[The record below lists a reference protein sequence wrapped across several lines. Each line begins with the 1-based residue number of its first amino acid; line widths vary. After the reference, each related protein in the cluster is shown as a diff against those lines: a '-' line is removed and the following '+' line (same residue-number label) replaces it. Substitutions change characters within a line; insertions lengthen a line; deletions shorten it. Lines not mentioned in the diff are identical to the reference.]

1 MPIGNTLLAIAC
13 ATALVSLFG
22 YGMTLF
28 NRDTYVSLA
37 RKSYYVFAVA
47 TILMCAY
54 LLMQILNH
62 NFAVEYVHDY
72 SSKDLGLGFL
82 ISTFWAGQTGSFSLW
97 LFWITI
103 IGIFLIRKE
112 TENHSAVMFFYML
125 VISFFLTLLVARS
138 PFTLIPAEFL
148 AQFPGGMPPDG
159 QGLNPLLQNYWMV
172 IHPPIV
178 FFGFSLLAV
187 PFCYALGALAKN
199 NFRDWVKNA
208 FPWTALSSF
217 FLGTGIFMGGYW
229 AYETL
234 GWGGYWAWDPV
245 ENTSLIPWMLNLALM
260 HGLLIE
266 KNKGVF
272 RRSNMVLAIFSFLL
286 VVYGT
291 FLTRSGILADFSVHS
306 FTDLGISGYLVFFML
321 FFLTLS
327 IVLLVVRGK
336 TAKTGAGIKDPYSVD
351 FAIAVGIFFL
361 TLLSILTLIGTSAPL
376 ITRIFGEAANVS
388 MDFYNKTALPM
399 AVILALLA
407 GISPFLVSKDRSWPT
422 LFKRLTPALALSI
435 ISAVVA
441 MIFGVT
447 QFMYVLMIFMAA
459 FALFGNF
466 FVIFLQPGKVGLRI
480 GGFVTHMGFGIMMV
494 GIVISSA
501 FSQTETVNLYSG
513 QGPVKS
519 FEYAISYSGMESDI
533 MNKDN
538 AVHLQV
544 QDGHSQFRA
553 DPKMFIAKENQG
565 MMRKPFIR
573 KYFLHDLYLSP
584 QQQQNVGDGDKMIL
598 TKGEAKRI
606 GEYDVKFLNFDMGD
620 HSDPNTM
627 QVGAV
632 MEVTKNGQTK
642 TVTPKVAFTQSGK
655 KFIKADM
662 PDGQGSMVLQD
673 IQADAGMVS
682 LQFAGVPGMD
692 VVDLLVLEVSK
703 KPLINLVW
711 AGLIMVVLGTFISF
725 IRRRRLQFASTQ
737 NYSIPESTPSRSL
750 SGLTE

>member
-13 ATALVSLFG
+13 ATGLVSLVG

-28 NRDTYVSLA
+28 NRDSMVSLA
-37 RKSYYVFAVA
+37 RKSYYVCAVA
-47 TILMCAY
+47 IVLMCAY
-54 LLMQILNH
+54 FMMQILNH
-62 NFAVEYVHDY
+62 NFALEYVHDY
-72 SSKDLGLGFL
+72 SSRDLGLGFL
-82 ISTFWAGQTGSFSLW
+82 ISTFWAGQVGSFTLW
-97 LFWITI
+97 LLFITI
-103 IGIFLIRKE
+103 IGVFLIRRE

-138 PFTLIPAEFL
+138 PFTLIPAQFL
-148 AQFPGGMPPDG
+148 AQFPGGIPPDG

-178 FFGFSLLAV
+178 FTGFSLLAV
-187 PFCYALGALAKN
+187 PFAYALGALAKN
-199 NFRDWVKNA
+199 NYRDWVKNA
-208 FPWTALSSF
+208 FPWTAIASF

-245 ENTSLIPWMLNLALM
+245 ENTSLIPWMINLALM

-266 KNKGVF
+266 RNKGVF
-272 RRSNMVLAIFSFLL
+272 RRSNLVMAIFAFLL

-291 FLTRSGILADFSVHS
+291 FLTRSGVLADFSVHS

-321 FFLTLS
+321 FFLVLGT
-327 IVLLVVRGK
+327 VLLIVRARS
-336 TAKTGAGIKDPYSVD
+336 AKTGIGIKDPFSVD

-361 TLLSILTLIGTSAPL
+361 ALLSILTLVGTSAPL
-376 ITRIFGEAANVS
+376 LTRIFGEPANVS

-407 GISPFLVSKDRSWPT
+407 GISPFLVSKDRSWGT
-422 LFKRLTPALALSI
+422 LFKRLSPALALSLL
-435 ISAVVA
+435 A
-441 MIFGVT
+441 MVTSIFFGVT
-447 QFMYVLMIFMAA
+447 QFMYLLMIFMAS
-459 FALFGNF
+459 FALFGNI
-466 FVIFLQPGKVGLRI
+466 FVIFLQPGKIGLRI

-501 FSQTETVNLYSG
+501 FSQTQTVNLYSG
-513 QGPVKS
+513 QAPVQS
-519 FEYAISYSGMESDI
+519 FEYMIAYSGMEGDLT
-533 MNKDN
+533 NKEN
-538 AVHLQV
+538 AVHLKV
-544 QDGHSQFRA
+544 QDGHSEYLA

-565 MMRKPFIR
+565 MMRKPYIR
-573 KYFLHDLYLSP
+573 KYFFHDLYLSP
-584 QQQQNVGDGDKMIL
+584 QQQQTVGGGDQMML
-598 TKGEAKRI
+598 TRGEVKRI
-606 GEYDVKFLNFDMGD
+606 GDFDVKFTSFDMGN

-627 QVGAV
+627 QVGANI
-632 MEVTKNGQTK
+632 EVTHNGETQTIK
-642 TVTPKVAFTQSGK
+642 PVMAFTQAGK
-655 KFIKADM
+655 QFLKAEM
-662 PDGQGSMVLQD
+662 PDGNGTVVLKD

-711 AGLIMVVLGTFISF
+711 LGLIMVCFGTLISF
-725 IRRRRLQFASTQ
+725 IRRRKLQFASVP
-737 NYSIPESTPSRSL
+737 NYPVANETPSRSL
-750 SGLTE
+750 TE